1 MSENDLEEKEVK
13 VTYSGPSIWR
23 PPVGPRKCGLILQV
37 VLKWRLFNMWVGSLS
52 QNQVVLYAREVL
64 KGYKIE
70 AALYILFPEDYN
82 KSVWEIGLGEKRY

>member
-1 MSENDLEEKEVK
+1 M
-13 VTYSGPSIWR
+13 
-23 PPVGPRKCGLILQV
+23 
-37 VLKWRLFNMWVGSLS
+37 
-52 QNQVVLYAREVL
+52 VLYAREVL